1 MSARQRRSDVYI
13 TLKKRFLHL
22 ILSVKYSADNAK
34 SKSTVLLL
42 NWCDIIKITKENFS
56 EENLDATSDEGNV
69 TLRKTPLITKM

>member
-1 MSARQRRSDVYI
+1 MPARQRRSDVYI
-13 TLKKRFLHL
+13 TLKKRFFHL